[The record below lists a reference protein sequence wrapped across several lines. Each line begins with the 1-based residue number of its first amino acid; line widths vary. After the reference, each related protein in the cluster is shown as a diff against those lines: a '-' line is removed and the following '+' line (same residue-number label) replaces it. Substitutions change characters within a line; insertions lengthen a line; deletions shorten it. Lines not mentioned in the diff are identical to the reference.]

1 MFAQFL
7 WLIYRP
13 VVKHQSSRIFPGL
26 ILLALT
32 MVNSGSSTMS
42 AAETAQVRKPATKV
56 PTFTEHVAPILYENC
71 VSCHRPG
78 EAAPFSLITYQ
89 DVRKRGQRMV
99 EATSAKFMPP
109 WHAEMG
115 HIAFAN
121 PRILSAGQIATIQ
134 QWYDG
139 GMPEGNPA
147 RLPKLPSF
155 PEGWQLGKPDLV
167 VRMDRPYK
175 VRAEGR
181 DVYRHFV
188 LPLNFTEDKW
198 VRAIE
203 FRPGARTVVHHA
215 LFFLDTSGEARKLD
229 TGAEPGFSGGGR
241 VTRNFTPIGGWALG
255 SNVRALPDGLA
266 YRYPKGADF
275 VLQTHFHPSGKD
287 EEEVSTVGIFFADQ
301 PPKQS
306 FVGIQLPPAFGEI
319 SGIDIP
325 AGSTNYLVKDS
336 FILPVEARGFA
347 ISAHAH
353 YLAKVMTM
361 KATLPDGREQVLLNV
376 PDWDFAWQEQYTFKD
391 RVTLPKGT
399 RIEVSLIYDNSA
411 ANPHNPV
418 SPPVRVRWGPMSND
432 EMGSITLQ
440 VVPVREDDVAGL
452 RTALRNHSANLVI
465 DRALENPKPPAMVKT
480 MLERFDKNGDGKLDD
495 QERSALIG
503 FVQASGLVPGHLN
516 NSF

>member
-1 MFAQFL
+1 MFAQ
-7 WLIYRP
+7 LIQVVYRP
-13 VVKHQSSRIFPGL
+13 DVKQHFSRNIVNL
-26 ILLALT
+26 VLLALT
-32 MVNSGSSTMS
+32 LGDFSTSSAS
-42 AAETAQVRKPATKV
+42 AASTVPIRKPVAKS
-56 PTFTEHVAPILYENC
+56 PTFSEHVAPILFENC

-89 DVRKRGQRMV
+89 DVRKRAQRMV
-99 EATSAKFMPP
+99 EATSTKFMPP
-109 WHAEMG
+109 WHAELG
-115 HIAFAN
+115 HVELAN
-121 PRILSAGQIATIQ
+121 PRILSAEQIATLH
-134 QWYDG
+134 QWYER
-139 GMPEGNPA
+139 GMPEGDPA

-155 PEGWQLGKPDLV
+155 PEGWQLGKPDLIV
-167 VRMDRPYK
+167 KMDRPYK

-203 FRPGARTVVHHA
+203 FRPSAPTVVHHA
-215 LFFLDTSGEARKLD
+215 LFFLDPSGAARNLETNSEA
-229 TGAEPGFSGGGR
+229 GFSGHGR
-241 VTRNFTPIGGWALG
+241 ITRNFTPIGGWALG

-266 YRYPKGADF
+266 YLYPKGADF
-275 VLQTHFHPSGKD
+275 VLQTHFHPSGKE

-336 FILPVEARGFA
+336 FTLPVDAKGFA

-353 YLAKVMTM
+353 YLGKTMTM
-361 KATLPDGREQVLLNV
+361 KATLPDGREQVLLNI

-391 RVTLPKGT
+391 RLVLPKGT
-399 RIEVSLIYDNSA
+399 RIDVSLIYDNSA
-411 ANPHNPV
+411 TNPHNPV
-418 SPPVRVRWGPMSND
+418 TPPVRVRWGPMSND

-440 VVPVREDDVAGL
+440 VVPAREDDVAEL

-465 DRALENPKPPAMVKT
+465 DRALANPKPPPMVKT
-480 MLERFDKNGDGKLDD
+480 MMERFDTNADGKLDD
-495 QERSALIG
+495 KERNALIG

>member
-1 MFAQFL
+1 MIYDPEVKLQF
-7 WLIYRP
+7 
-13 VVKHQSSRIFPGL
+13 HRISFGL
-26 ILLALT
+26 ALLALALFDF
-32 MVNSGSSTMS
+32 SSSS
-42 AAETAQVRKPATKV
+42 ACGATTAPVRKSAKTG
-56 PTFTEHVAPILYENC
+56 PTFSEHVAPILYQNC

-89 DVRKRGQRMV
+89 DVRKRGERLV

-109 WHAEMG
+109 WHAELG
-115 HIAFAN
+115 HVEFAN
-121 PRILSAGQIATIQ
+121 PRILSADQTGTLR
-134 QWYDG
+134 QWYDN

-155 PEGWQLGKPDLV
+155 PEGWQLGKPDLIV
-167 VRMDRPYK
+167 KMDRPYK
-175 VRAEGR
+175 VYAEGK
-181 DVYRHFV
+181 DIYRHFV
-188 LPLNFTEDKW
+188 FPLNFTEDKW

-203 FRPGARTVVHHA
+203 FRPSARTVVHHA
-215 LFFLDTSGEARKLD
+215 LFFLDPSGEARKLD
-229 TGAEPGFSGGGR
+229 TGAEPGFSGEGR

-275 VLQTHFHPSGKD
+275 VLQTHFHPSGKEED
-287 EEEVSTVGIFFADQ
+287 EASTIGIFFADQ
-301 PPKQS
+301 PPQQS

-336 FILPVEARGFA
+336 FTLPVEARGFA

-361 KATLPDGREQVLLNV
+361 KATLPDGHEQVLLNI
-376 PDWDFAWQEQYTFKD
+376 PDWDFAWQEQYSFKN
-391 RVTLPKGT
+391 RLTLPKGT
-399 RIEVSLIYDNSA
+399 RIDVSLIYDNSA

-440 VVPVREDDVAGL
+440 VVPAREEEVAEL
-452 RTALRNHSANLVI
+452 RNALRNHSANMVI
-465 DRALENPKPPAMVKT
+465 NRALENPKPSPMIKAM
-480 MLERFDKNGDGKLDD
+480 LQRFDKNADGKLDD
-495 QERSALIG
+495 EERSALLG
-503 FVQASGLVPGHLN
+503 FVQASGFLPGHLN